1 MKWQISGSKVT
12 QTKWIQNAS
21 RPCKLAVGKTQQ
33 PHYISVY
40 YVLPMF
46 TRHIIITTTLIISL
60 ADRQLS
66 QIKQTQQRSKNHK
79 MNDVTYRSP
88 LKGRKLPNIL
98 CMFGKKPEHAK
109 FVSYSTAF
117 FLLII
122 IWVRNY
128 FYVQKQIFLVW
139 LFYLISWKHLG
150 WPCSMALFSFI
161 VCRMF
166 MNY

>member
-21 RPCKLAVGKTQQ
+21 RPCELAVGKTQQ

-46 TRHIIITTTLIISL
+46 TRRIIITTALIISL

-66 QIKQTQQRSKNHK
+66 QIKQTQQRSKSHK

-98 CMFGKKPEHAK
+98 CMFGKNQSMQNSSHT
-109 FVSYSTAF
+109 VLCF
-117 FLLII
+117 FINYYLSAELLLCSKANFFSMII
-122 IWVRNY
+122 
-128 FYVQKQIFLVW
+128 
-139 LFYLISWKHLG
+139 LFNI
-150 WPCSMALFSFI
+150 MENFRVTF
-161 VCRMF
+161 
-166 MNY
+166 

>member
-1 MKWQISGSKVT
+1 M
-12 QTKWIQNAS
+12 
-21 RPCKLAVGKTQQ
+21 GKTQQ

-46 TRHIIITTTLIISL
+46 SRHIIITTTLIISL

-117 FLLII
+117 FFINYYLSAELLLCSKANFFSMII
-122 IWVRNY
+122 
-128 FYVQKQIFLVW
+128 
-139 LFYLISWKHLG
+139 LFNIMETFRVTL
-150 WPCSMALFSFI
+150 
-161 VCRMF
+161 
-166 MNY
+166 

>member
-12 QTKWIQNAS
+12 QTKWIQKAS

-66 QIKQTQQRSKNHK
+66 QIKQTQQRSKSHK
-79 MNDVTYRSP
+79 MNNVTYRSP

-109 FVSYSTAF
+109 FVSYSTVF
-117 FLLII
+117 FFINYYLSAELLLCSKANFFSVII
-122 IWVRNY
+122 
-128 FYVQKQIFLVW
+128 
-139 LFYLISWKHLG
+139 LFNIMETFRVTL
-150 WPCSMALFSFI
+150 
-161 VCRMF
+161 
-166 MNY
+166 